1 MIMETRGI
9 RNNNPFNIK
18 RSRNKWLGKLPKSL
32 CEDKV
37 FEQFS
42 SMEYGVRAGL
52 LLLRNYVNRYHLV
65 TVQQIIER
73 FAPPSENEIKY
84 YVNYIFNTLGL
95 LGADPKEVGIVG
107 SDAFFALAHAIMI
120 YESKYALSLFDIKDI
135 WRRHHL

>member
-1 MIMETRGI
+1 METRGI

-18 RSRNKWLGKLPKSL
+18 RSRNKWLGKLPKSI

-65 TVQQIIER
+65 SVEQIIGR
-73 FAPPSENEIKY
+73 FAPPSENDTHH
-84 YVNYIFNTLGL
+84 YVIYIYNTLSIF
-95 LGADPKEVGIVG
+95 GANPKEVGIVG
-107 SDAFFALAHAIMI
+107 SDAFFALAHGIMM
-120 YESKYALSLFDIKDI
+120 YESRFSLSLFDIKDI